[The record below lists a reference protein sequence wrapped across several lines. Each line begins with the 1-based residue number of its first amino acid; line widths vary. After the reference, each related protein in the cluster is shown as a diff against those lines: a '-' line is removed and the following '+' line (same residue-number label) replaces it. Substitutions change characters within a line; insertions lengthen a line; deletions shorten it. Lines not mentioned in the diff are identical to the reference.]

1 MPGIGTVVNVLAIVA
16 GGVLGLLFGRLL
28 TEDFQNA
35 VCTACGVSSMFLGIG
50 GTMSK
55 MLALESG
62 LLTQQGSMMMIG
74 SIVGGCV
81 IGEILKLEDLL
92 ENFGEWLKK
101 KSGSSG
107 DAGFVHAFVTASL
120 TVCIGAMAVV
130 GSIEDGINLNPSIL
144 YAKSV
149 LDFVIVA
156 AMSASMGRGCAFSAV
171 SVGLFQGAMTVLG
184 RIIAPVFTPAA
195 LANLSYVGNIM
206 IFCVGVNLVFGKKV
220 RVANLLP
227 GLVIAVV
234 WSMF

>member
-1 MPGIGTVVNVLAIVA
+1 
-16 GGVLGLLFGRLL
+16 
-28 TEDFQNA
+28 
-35 VCTACGVSSMFLGIG
+35 MFLGIG

-101 KSGSSG
+101 KSRSGG

-156 AMSASMGRGCAFSAV
+156 AMSASMGRGSPSSAWRC
-171 SVGLFQGAMTVLG
+171 SPASSG
-184 RIIAPVFTPAA
+184 RCSPRRRSPTSPASA
-195 LANLSYVGNIM
+195 IRSSSAW
-206 IFCVGVNLVFGKKV
+206 
-220 RVANLLP
+220 A
-227 GLVIAVV
+227 
-234 WSMF
+234 